1 VAYGASPNGAGEGQH
16 GTSNP
21 ALNWQSFERGSAEAG
36 AGERAGMT
44 AAGAY
49 AKTGLLLAILLL
61 AAVFGWS
68 RVRIASVDGVQTALP
83 PDWTWLAFILTFI
96 LGLVGAFAF
105 KAAPFVGPLYA
116 LSEGALLGVASRYFN
131 LGYQGIVLQAVLATV
146 AVFAAT
152 LFLNGTGIIRVS
164 PRFATGVA
172 VAMSALVVQYL
183 TAWLLSLFGV
193 SFQFLYAPTPLGIL
207 LSVGIVILGALNLPL
222 SFEFVRQAAAR
233 GAPKYMEWYAAYGLM
248 LALIWIY
255 VSLLR
260 LLTLLRASRE

>member
-1 VAYGASPNGAGEGQH
+1 MASGSSPGGTSGGQG

-36 AGERAGMT
+36 AAERTGMT

-49 AKTGLLLAILLL
+49 AKTGLLLLLL
-61 AAVFGWS
+61 VLAAAIGWS
-68 RVRIASVDGVQTALP
+68 QVRIVSVDGVPTALP
-83 PDWTWLAFILTFI
+83 PWWTWLAFILTFI

-105 KAAPFVGPLYA
+105 KSAAIVGPLYA
-116 LSEGALLGVASRYFN
+116 LAEGGLLGVASRYFN
-131 LGYQGIVLQAVLATV
+131 LEFQGIVLQAVLATV

-152 LFLNGTGIIRVS
+152 LFLYGSGIIHVT
-164 PRFATGVA
+164 PRFATA
-172 VAMSALVVQYL
+172 VGIAMSALVVLFL

-193 SFQFLYAPTPLGIL
+193 NLQFLYAPTPLGIL
-207 LSVGIVILGALNLPL
+207 LSLGIVILGALNLPL
-222 SFEFVRQAAAR
+222 SFEFIRQAAAR

-260 LLTLLRASRE
+260 LLALLRASSE